1 MTKDEL
7 LEIIREELDS
17 IMAEWD
23 TKNPDDD
30 PSPRSKSH
38 QAGVDKAKAQY
49 HQIQMAK
56 QAMFAQKV
64 NYKNADGTEGE
75 ASVKT
80 LLGYDKEHPGRKAA
94 ARIYA
99 QYMAKRNREALG
111 KGKEEN
117 TIAETE
123 LDERTVAR
131 REPPRKMSK
140 DQVTK
145 RDGIGKKLMKNKR
158 ALRYFKDKFGDDW
171 KSYLWAAST
180 NKAIDG
186 KKKGKK

>member
-7 LEIIREELDS
+7 LEMIREELDN
-17 IMAEWD
+17 IMLEYD
-23 TKNPDDD
+23 RRNPDDD
-30 PSPRSKSH
+30 PSPGTASH
-38 QAGVDKAKAQY
+38 QAGVDKAKARY

-64 NYKNADGTEGE
+64 KYKNADGTEGE

-171 KSYLWAAST
+171 KSYMWAAST

>member
-7 LEIIREELDS
+7 LEIIREELDN

-30 PSPRSKSH
+30 PSPRWNKAD
-38 QAGVDKAKAQY
+38 QDAVDKQRANLFKK
-49 HQIQMAK
+49 QMAK
-56 QAMFAQKV
+56 QSMMAQKV
-64 NYKNADGTEGE
+64 KYKNPDGTEGE
-75 ASVKT
+75 ATVKT
-80 LLGYDKEHPGRKAA
+80 LLGYDKDHPGRKAA
-94 ARIYA
+94 ARMYA
-99 QYMAKRNREALG
+99 QYMAKN
-111 KGKEEN
+111 KEEN
-117 TIAETE
+117 TISEHSAE
-123 LDERTVAR
+123 LDERTVAS

-140 DQVTK
+140 DQVSK

>member
-1 MTKDEL
+1 
-7 LEIIREELDS
+7 
-17 IMAEWD
+17 
-23 TKNPDDD
+23 
-30 PSPRSKSH
+30 
-38 QAGVDKAKAQY
+38 
-49 HQIQMAK
+49 
-56 QAMFAQKV
+56 
-64 NYKNADGTEGE
+64 
-75 ASVKT
+75 
-80 LLGYDKEHPGRKAA
+80 
-94 ARIYA
+94 
-99 QYMAKRNREALG
+99 MAKRNREALG

-171 KSYLWAAST
+171 KSYMWAAST